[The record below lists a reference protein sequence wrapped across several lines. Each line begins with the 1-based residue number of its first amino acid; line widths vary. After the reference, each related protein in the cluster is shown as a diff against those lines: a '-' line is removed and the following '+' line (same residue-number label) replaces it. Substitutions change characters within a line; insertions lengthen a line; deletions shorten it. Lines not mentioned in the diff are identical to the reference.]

1 MDQEKLKKIDN
12 RFQSVLDRLSLEK
25 LDTYLYRFK
34 GKNAGIQRI
43 YGGQVIAQAYIAAN
57 STLDEDVHLH
67 SLHAYFLRPGDM
79 EYPIIYDVERTRDG
93 GSFTTRRVVAIQK
106 GEPIFDMALSFHKKE
121 KGPSHQ
127 IDMID
132 IPGPEECISELEVKK
147 KMIDKVPLK
156 YRDFFLRERPIEI
169 RNLPGEGMFEEP
181 KKKPPHKHV
190 WMKAVGKI
198 PDDVVQH
205 QAILAYASDM
215 GLLSTSM
222 NPHRLSFA
230 KGNVMSASLDH
241 AMWFHRPFRAD
252 EWMLYSTDSPS
263 ASNARG
269 FNRGSVYTEDGVL
282 VASAV
287 QEGLM
292 RIVKDSR

>member
-1 MDQEKLKKIDN
+1 MAKKALNKLIKLLDLEHLEEN
-12 RFQSVLDRLSLEK
+12 LFRGQSENIGGPRV
-25 LDTYLYRFK
+25 F
-34 GKNAGIQRI
+34 
-43 YGGQVIAQAYIAAN
+43 GGQVIGQALTAAVRTVP
-57 STLDEDVHLH
+57 SKRFVH

-169 RNLPGEGMFEEP
+169 RNLPGEGIFEEP

>member
-1 MDQEKLKKIDN
+1 MKKKALNKLIKLLDLETLEEN
-12 RFQSVLDRLSLEK
+12 LFRGQSENIGGPRV
-25 LDTYLYRFK
+25 F
-34 GKNAGIQRI
+34 
-43 YGGQVIAQAYIAAN
+43 GGQVIGQALTAAVR
-57 STLDEDVHLH
+57 TVPEKRFVH

-106 GEPIFDMALSFHKKE
+106 GEPIFDMALSFHKVE

-127 IDMID
+127 IDMLD
-132 IPGPEECISELEVKK
+132 IPGPNECTSELEVRK
-147 KMIDKVPLK
+147 KMIDKVPAK

-181 KKKPPHKHV
+181 TKKEPYKHV
-190 WMKAVGKI
+190 WMKAVGKL
-198 PDDVVQH
+198 PDDVVHH

-222 NPHRLSFA
+222 NPHKLSFA

-269 FNRGSVYTEDGVL
+269 FNRGSVYTDDGTL
-282 VASAV
+282 VATAV

-292 RIVKDSR
+292 RVLKR

>member
-1 MDQEKLKKIDN
+1 MAKKALNKLIKLLDLEHLEEN
-12 RFQSVLDRLSLEK
+12 LFRGQSENIGGPIV
-25 LDTYLYRFK
+25 F
-34 GKNAGIQRI
+34 
-43 YGGQVIAQAYIAAN
+43 GGQVIGQALTAAVRTVP
-57 STLDEDVHLH
+57 SKRFVH

>member
-1 MDQEKLKKIDN
+1 MAKKALNKLIKLLDLEHLEEN
-12 RFQSVLDRLSLEK
+12 LFRGQSENIGGPRV
-25 LDTYLYRFK
+25 F
-34 GKNAGIQRI
+34 
-43 YGGQVIAQAYIAAN
+43 GGQVIGQALTAAVRTVP
-57 STLDEDVHLH
+57 SKRFVH

-132 IPGPEECISELEVKK
+132 IPGPDECISELEVKK

-269 FNRGSVYTEDGVL
+269 FNRGSVYTREGVL

-292 RIVKDSR
+292 RVVKK

>member
-1 MDQEKLKKIDN
+1 MKKKALNKLIKLLDLETLEEN
-12 RFQSVLDRLSLEK
+12 LFRGQSENIGGPRV
-25 LDTYLYRFK
+25 F
-34 GKNAGIQRI
+34 
-43 YGGQVIAQAYIAAN
+43 GGQVIGQALTAAVR
-57 STLDEDVHLH
+57 TVPEKRFVH

-106 GEPIFDMALSFHKKE
+106 GEPIFDMALSFHKIE

-127 IDMID
+127 IDMLD
-132 IPGPEECISELEVKK
+132 IPGPNESTSELEVRK
-147 KMIDKVPLK
+147 KMIDKVPAK

-181 KKKPPHKHV
+181 TKKEPYKHV
-190 WMKAVGKI
+190 WMKAVGKL
-198 PDDVVQH
+198 PDDVVHH

-222 NPHRLSFA
+222 NPHKLSFA

-269 FNRGSVYTEDGVL
+269 FNRGSVYTEDGTL

-292 RIVKDSR
+292 RVVKK